1 MSTFYTACIRSVLTY
16 AAPVFFYALPKYLK
30 DELVRVEKRAM
41 SIICSGLPYQEAIE
55 LVNIVPI
62 ADFITGLCT
71 NAFDTIIKDPEHRLN
86 CLIETL
92 RNDDG
97 VASRRG
103 SRQKVTKSTNSVRR
117 LSSCVTQR
125 WILGRRLV
133 LARTGNANHS
143 FRRENVEFI
152 GDEARVD
159 LSCVYI

>member
-1 MSTFYTACIRSVLTY
+1 METVTEQPIKKMIFFDASRVSPGAHSLTKKPEDSGYEIGLVEIST
-16 AAPVFFYALPKYLK
+16 
-30 DELVRVEKRAM
+30 
-41 SIICSGLPYQEAIE
+41 
-55 LVNIVPI
+55 
-62 ADFITGLCT
+62 
-71 NAFDTIIKDPEHRLN
+71 
-86 CLIETL
+86 IETL

-97 VASRRG
+97 MASRRG
-103 SRQKVTKSTNSVRR
+103 SRQKVTRSTNSVRR

-133 LARTGNANHS
+133 LARNANHS